1 MDITENEL
9 GAMRTLIAYAVH
21 STDANISLELFDNYM
36 NTQDSKINM
45 NTHNTLRTQQIR
57 HIGDLFDK
65 LIVAIHTKDE
75 INIVKTNN

>member
-36 NTQDSKINM
+36 NTSSKPSLD
-45 NTHNTLRTQQIR
+45 THNALRTQQIR
-57 HIGDLFDK
+57 YIGDKFDK
-65 LIVAIHTKDE
+65 LISAIFRNEK
-75 INIVKTNN
+75 INITKN